1 MLLTYKKHEQHE
13 FNTFHF
19 GVNFLIDCGLSLQF
33 FFFIIVI
40 FNIHCPPQKSPI

>member
-33 FFFIIVI
+33 FFYCNFQ
-40 FNIHCPPQKSPI
+40 HTLAPQKSPI